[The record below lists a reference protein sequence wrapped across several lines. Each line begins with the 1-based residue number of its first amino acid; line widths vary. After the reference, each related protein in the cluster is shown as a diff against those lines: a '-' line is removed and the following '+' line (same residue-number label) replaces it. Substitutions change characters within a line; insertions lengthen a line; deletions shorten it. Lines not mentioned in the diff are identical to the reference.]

1 MNKITVV
8 PCTVDADEVA
18 RIKGLG
24 FLRDKTTADKFNCRV
39 ITRNG
44 KITAEESR
52 AIADAAEKFGSGEL
66 AMTSRMTIEVQGI
79 PYGNINDFITFLN
92 EKGLETGGT
101 GPKVRPVVS
110 CKGTTCQYGLIDTFS
125 LSMKIH
131 ENFYKGYRQ
140 VKLPHKFKIA
150 VGGCPNNCVK
160 PDINDLGIIGQ
171 RVPDIKEDKCVGC
184 GLCKKLCPMGAIEI
198 ENKKAVRNTD
208 ICNNCG
214 RCIPVCKLGAI
225 EEVKSGCSIYIGG
238 RWGKK
243 VARGIKIEKLFENE
257 NDVLEAIEKIIIFYK
272 ENGTPGERFAD
283 TITRLGFENVQ
294 SEVLSN
300 EIHATKDEVICNE

>member
-1 MNKITVV
+1 
-8 PCTVDADEVA
+8 
-18 RIKGLG
+18 
-24 FLRDKTTADKFNCRV
+24 
-39 ITRNG
+39 
-44 KITAEESR
+44 
-52 AIADAAEKFGSGEL
+52 
-66 AMTSRMTIEVQGI
+66 MTSRMTIEVQGI

-131 ENFYKGYRQ
+131 EKFYKGYRQ

-225 EEVKSGCSIYIGG
+225 EEFKSGCSIYIGG

-300 EIHATKDEVICNE
+300 EIHAAKDEVICNE